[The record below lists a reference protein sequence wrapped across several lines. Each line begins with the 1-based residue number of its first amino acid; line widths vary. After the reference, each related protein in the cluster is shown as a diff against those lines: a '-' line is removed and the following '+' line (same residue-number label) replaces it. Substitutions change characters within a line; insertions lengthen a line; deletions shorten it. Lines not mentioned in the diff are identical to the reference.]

1 MIALLV
7 LDGVLVGGFGVVT
20 APYYVGGVP
29 VPVGALLSGLLVPWL
44 VRLAGGESRNPLV
57 AGAPLWAWLATVTV
71 LGLAGPGGDVLL
83 PATWQ
88 SLLLLISGTGTGLW
102 ALRRV
107 TRHQGGGRDGR
118 SNQ

>member
-7 LDGVLVGGFGVVT
+7 FDGVLVAGFGVVLT
-20 APYYVGGVP
+20 PFYIAGVP

-44 VRLAGGESRNPLV
+44 VNLAAVESRQPVV
-57 AGAPLWAWLATVTV
+57 AGAPLWAWLATVAV

-88 SLLLLISGTGTGLW
+88 SFVLLLSGTATGFW

-107 TRHQGGGRDGR
+107 REHQEDGHDGR
-118 SNQ
+118 GDQ